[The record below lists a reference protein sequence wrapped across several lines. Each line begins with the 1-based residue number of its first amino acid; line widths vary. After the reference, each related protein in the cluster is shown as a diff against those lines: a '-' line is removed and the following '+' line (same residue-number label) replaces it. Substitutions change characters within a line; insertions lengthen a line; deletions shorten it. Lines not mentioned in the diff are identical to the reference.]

1 MQQDIA
7 RHQAL
12 VHWQARKYGWSGAE
26 YNELISSGMMGLA
39 IANDRFDPTRGVK
52 FSTYATWWVRSY
64 IQKHIRHHIKE
75 NHQSL
80 DVEDQNGRS
89 GLEKVVANEVYQ
101 ANLTKLTAQVLA
113 TLPHNEAVVIGHRY
127 GINILI
133 QKARDEI
140 VIDVRQ
146 ALHKFRKDV

>member
-1 MQQDIA
+1 MQDVA
-7 RHQAL
+7 KHQAL

-26 YNELISSGMMGLA
+26 YDELISAGMMGLA

-52 FSTYATWWVRSY
+52 FSTYATWWVRSH

-80 DVEDQNGRS
+80 DVEDQNGRT
-89 GLEKVVANEVYQ
+89 GLEKVASKEASQ
-101 ANLTKLTAQVLA
+101 ANLTQLTAQVLA
-113 TLPHNEAVVIGHRY
+113 SLPHREAAIIGRRF
-127 GINILI
+127 GLDVPI
-133 QKARDEI
+133 KKTRREI

-146 ALHKFRKDV
+146 ELHAFKRSV